1 MAMKAIV
8 WRAALAGAAALFA
21 AHARAQGPEAFFHG
35 KTLTMFVGF
44 DAGSG
49 YDLYARLVARHFPD
63 HLAGNPKIVVQNKPG
78 ATSLI
83 AAEYLYNQAPR
94 DGTALLAMGRN
105 ILTEV
110 MLGER
115 EPGKGLPPKQVQEFN
130 WIGNANKEASICYTW
145 ASTGVKT
152 IADAMKRPLK
162 FGSTG
167 PGSDY
172 ESYARV
178 LNEALGTKFQTIR
191 GYSGPGAVQTA
202 IERGELDGVCG
213 VSWSSFVA
221 ATPEWITQ
229 KKVYVLAQLNLEPHP
244 DLKGVPVVLDLAKS
258 PEDREAMRVVF
269 ARQAIGRPFAAPPK
283 VAADR
288 VAALRAAFDATMKDK
303 AFLDE
308 AAKAR
313 IEINPSTGAE
323 VEALL
328 KQVYATPEP
337 IVKRAA
343 AMIRGN

>member
-1 MAMKAIV
+1 MK
-8 WRAALAGAAALFA
+8 RTMLGAALACAAVLA
-21 AHARAQGPEAFFHG
+21 ATGARAQSPEAFFHG
-35 KTLTMFVGF
+35 KTITMFVGF

-49 YDLYARLVARHFPD
+49 YDLYARLVARHYPD
-63 HLAGNPKIVVQNKPG
+63 QMIGNPKIVVQNKPG

-83 AAEYLYNQAPR
+83 AAEYLRNQAPR
-94 DGTALLAMGRN
+94 DGTAMLAMGRN

-110 MLGER
+110 LLGER
-115 EPGKGLPPKQVQEFN
+115 EAGKGLSPKQVQQFN
-130 WIGNANKEASICYTW
+130 WIGNANKEASICYAW
-145 ASTGVKT
+145 ATTGVKT
-152 IADAMKRPLK
+152 IEDATKRPLK

-172 ESYARV
+172 ESFARV
-178 LNEALGTKFQTIR
+178 LNVALGTRFETVR

-202 IERGELDGVCG
+202 SERGELDGVCG
-213 VSWSSFVA
+213 VSWSSFA
-221 ATPEWITQ
+221 ATTPEWIPQ

-244 DLKGVPVVLDLAKS
+244 DLSGIPVVLDLAKT
-258 PEDREAMRVVF
+258 PEDRAAMRVVF
-269 ARQAIGRPFAAPPK
+269 ARQAIGRPFVAPPG

-313 IEINPSTGAE
+313 VEINPSTGAE
-323 VEALL
+323 MEKLL

-337 IVKRAA
+337 IVKRAGV
-343 AMIRGN
+343 MIRGN

>member
-1 MAMKAIV
+1 MRHVIG
-8 WRAALAGAAALFA
+8 AALALCAAVVAEA
-21 AHARAQGPEAFFHG
+21 SAQTPEAFFRG
-35 KTLTMFVGF
+35 KALTMLVGF

-49 YDLYARLVARHFPD
+49 YDLYGRLVARHYAD
-63 HLAGNPKIVVQNKPG
+63 HIPGNPKIVVQNKPG

-94 DGTALLAMGRN
+94 DGTTMLAMGRN

-110 MLGER
+110 ILEER
-115 EPGKGLPPKQVQEFN
+115 EAGKGMPPKQILEFN

-145 ASTGVKT
+145 ATTGVRT
-152 IADAMKRPLK
+152 IEDATRKPLK

-172 ESYARV
+172 ESFARV
-178 LNEALGTKFQTIR
+178 LDVALGTRFETIR
-191 GYSGPGAVQTA
+191 GYSGPGAVQAA

-221 ATPEWITQ
+221 ATPTWIAE

-258 PEDREAMRVVF
+258 PDDRAAMRVVF
-269 ARQAIGRPFAAPPK
+269 ARQAIGRPFVAPPG
-283 VAADR
+283 VPAERMA
-288 VAALRAAFDATMKDK
+288 VLRAAFDATVKDR

-323 VEALL
+323 MEDLL

>member
-1 MAMKAIV
+1 MKRIALGAAVACAAMLSAT
-8 WRAALAGAAALFA
+8 AAGA
-21 AHARAQGPEAFFHG
+21 QTPEAFFRG

-49 YDLYARLVARHFPD
+49 YDLYARLVARHYTD
-63 HLAGNPKIVVQNKPG
+63 HMAGNPKIVVQNKPG

-94 DGTALLAMGRN
+94 DGTAMLAMGRN

-115 EPGKGLPPKQVQEFN
+115 EAGKGLPPKQVQEFN
-130 WIGNANKEASICYTW
+130 WIGNANKEASICYAWST
-145 ASTGVKT
+145 TGVKT
-152 IADAMKRPLK
+152 IADATKRPLK

-213 VSWSSFVA
+213 VSWSSFVS
-221 ATPEWITQ
+221 ATPEWIPQ

-244 DLKGVPVVLDLAKS
+244 DLKGVPVVLDLAKTQQ
-258 PEDREAMRVVF
+258 DRDAMRVVF
-269 ARQAIGRPFAAPPK
+269 ARQAIGRPFAAPPG

-288 VAALRAAFDATMKDK
+288 VKALRAAFDATMKDK

-337 IVKRAA
+337 IVRRAA
-343 AMIRGN
+343 AMIRGH

>member
-1 MAMKAIV
+1 MKRTTMTALACV
-8 WRAALAGAAALFA
+8 AALTAASAS
-21 AHARAQGPEAFFHG
+21 AQSPDAFFRG
-35 KTLTMFVGF
+35 KTITLSVGF

-49 YDLYARLVARHFPD
+49 YDLYARLVARHYAE
-63 HLAGNPKIVVQNKPG
+63 HIAGAPKIVVQNKPG

-94 DGTALLAMGRN
+94 DGTAMLAMGRN

-110 MLGER
+110 ILEER
-115 EPGKGLPPKQVQEFN
+115 EAGKGIPPKQILEFN
-130 WIGNANKEASICYTW
+130 WVGNANKEASICYAW
-145 ASTGVKT
+145 AATGVRT
-152 IADAMKRPLK
+152 IDDATKKPLK

-172 ESYARV
+172 ESFARV
-178 LNEALGTKFQTIR
+178 LDVALGTKFETIR

-221 ATPEWITQ
+221 ATPTWIAE

-244 DLKGVPVVLDLAKS
+244 DLKGVPVVLDLAKT

-269 ARQAIGRPFAAPPK
+269 ARQAIGRPFVAPPG
-283 VAADR
+283 VPADR
-288 VAALRAAFDATMKDK
+288 VAALRAGFDATMKDK

-323 VEALL
+323 MEALL
-328 KQVYATPEP
+328 KQVYATPAP